1 MDKGLFKEEKAQWT
15 ITTPI
20 DVKRKL
26 AKLAKKNRRSLAAEI
41 RIAIDNYLE
50 SERKR
55 KVQSEK

>member
-26 AKLAKKNRRSLAAEI
+26 AKLAKKNRRSLAAEV

-50 SERKR
+50 A
-55 KVQSEK
+55 EKIKGAK